1 MSKDFEEQ
9 WQQLAQTMKAQLQA
23 SFKQIEANFDER
35 LKQARHQLEQEFG
48 TSANAEQSGSYQAP
62 SAPVFQPLPA
72 SDGASTSQTDL
83 ANRLHSAA
91 IHLLRR
97 VRQSDVLTGISPARL
112 SALSVV
118 GFGGPCT
125 ISDLANA
132 EQVSLPSI
140 SRIVAALEQEG
151 LVRREGDER
160 DGRLVRIAATEK
172 GLRILQEGRARR
184 TGQLN
189 DLLKQMTTAELEAT
203 AQAVAALERL
213 LSGPH

>member
-9 WQQLAQTMKAQLQA
+9 WQQLAQTMKAELQA

-48 TSANAEQSGSYQAP
+48 TSANAEQPGSYQAP
-62 SAPVFQPLPA
+62 SAPVSRPLPA

-160 DGRLVRIAATEK
+160 DGRLVRIATTEK

-213 LSGPH
+213 LGGPH